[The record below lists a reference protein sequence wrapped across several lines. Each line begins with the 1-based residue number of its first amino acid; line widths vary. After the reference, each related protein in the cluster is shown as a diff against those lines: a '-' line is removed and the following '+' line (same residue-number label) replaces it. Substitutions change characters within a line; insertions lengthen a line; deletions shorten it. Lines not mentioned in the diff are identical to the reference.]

1 MAISESNRFEFY
13 LGMKKFLG
21 DDMADILMEYLPPA
35 GWGDVARRSDV
46 YVLEQVLSARMT
58 VIETRLDGIE
68 TRMTSLDH
76 RQKLMLSSGLTI
88 GLALLAMVGDLML
101 RIPR

>member
-1 MAISESNRFEFY
+1 MAISESDRFEFY

-46 YVLEQVLSARMT
+46 HVVEQVLSARFA
-58 VIETRLDGIE
+58 VIEARLDGVETRL
-68 TRMTSLDH
+68 TSLDH
-76 RQKLMLSSGLTI
+76 RQKLMLSGGLTM
-88 GLALLAMVGDLML
+88 GLALLAMMVDLML

>member
-1 MAISESNRFEFY
+1 MAMNEAQRFELH
-13 LGMKKFLG
+13 LGLQKFLG

-46 YVLEQVLSARMT
+46 HVLEQVLSARMA
-58 VIETRLDGIE
+58 VVEARLEGLE
-68 TRMTSLDH
+68 ARLTSLDH
-76 RQKLMLSSGLTI
+76 RQKLMLSGGLTM

>member
-1 MAISESNRFEFY
+1 
-13 LGMKKFLG
+13 
-21 DDMADILMEYLPPA
+21 MADILMEYLPPA

-46 YVLEQVLSARMT
+46 YVLEQVLSARIT
-58 VIETRLDGIE
+58 VVETRLDGLE

-76 RQKLMLSSGLTI
+76 RQKLMLSGGLTI

>member
-46 YVLEQVLSARMT
+46 HVLE
-58 VIETRLDGIE
+58 
-68 TRMTSLDH
+68 
-76 RQKLMLSSGLTI
+76 
-88 GLALLAMVGDLML
+88 
-101 RIPR
+101 

>member
-46 YVLEQVLSARMT
+46 HVLEQVLSARIS
-58 VIETRLDGIE
+58 VIEARLDGLE